1 MSIFKRIK
9 KVRISTSAKIIY
21 GINNE
26 GNSIHLLYITK
37 PKSVSSEDFD
47 ELVKA
52 INVKFKLPQNEEV

>member
-1 MSIFKRIK
+1 
-9 KVRISTSAKIIY
+9 VRISTSAKIIY

-37 PKSVSSEDFD
+37 PKSLSLEDFN

>member
-37 PKSVSSEDFD
+37 PKSLSIEDFD